1 MEIIYI
7 ICTVLYCIYIYILI
21 DIRTIYAYI
30 YMYTIYEYTYLHT
43 VVDRITANML
53 NLAGDLLSITVLF

>member
-1 MEIIYI
+1 
-7 ICTVLYCIYIYILI
+7 
-21 DIRTIYAYI
+21 
-30 YMYTIYEYTYLHT
+30 MYTIYEYTYLHT

>member
-1 MEIIYI
+1 MY
-7 ICTVLYCIYIYILI
+7 CTVLYIYLYINRYTYDICI
-21 DIRTIYAYI
+21 YI